1 MATVTTKTYPT
12 MDMTEF
18 ITDITNIYD
27 WVQVDTTDTNAPKFY
42 VDTDKY
48 ICVNKTATKLEV
60 HNGVKSAQVSTL
72 TSGVGYTIY
81 TRFAKCKTGV
91 ILQVSVNNIYE
102 YSPLIII
109 GTATNP
115 VTNANE
121 KVIFFDNSSSSSS
134 RACAIL
140 SSDNKTNSID
150 MHTIATTMFNSK
162 LTTAFK
168 ISTKNSLF
176 VMDNALYIFA
186 SEMSGFTHGSV
197 TFGGKNYYMM
207 SAFMLED

>member
-27 WVQVDTTDTNAPKFY
+27 WVQVDTTETNETKFY

-48 ICVNKTATKLEV
+48 ICVNKNTTSIEVYNGTKF
-60 HNGVKSAQVSTL
+60 KSVIGLSI
-72 TSGVGYTIY
+72 GVGYTIH

-91 ILQVSVNNIYE
+91 MLQVNLNNNYE

-121 KVIFFDNSSSSSS
+121 KVIFFDNSSSSGS

-150 MHTIATTMFNSK
+150 MHTIVTTTFNSK

>member
-12 MDMTEF
+12 TDMTEF

-27 WVQVDTTDTNAPKFY
+27 WVQVDTTDTDAPKFY

-48 ICVNKTATKLEV
+48 ICVKKTAAKLEV
-60 HNGVKSAQVSTL
+60 HNGAKSAQVITL
-72 TSGVGYTIY
+72 TTGTGYVIY

-91 ILQVSVNNIYE
+91 ILQVNVNNNIE

-115 VTNANE
+115 ITNANE
-121 KVIFFDNSSSSSS
+121 KVIFFDSSSSSS
-134 RACAIL
+134 TRNCSIL

-150 MHTIATTMFNSK
+150 MHSIASTAFNSK

-176 VMDNALYIFA
+176 VMDNALYLFA
-186 SEMSGFTHGSV
+186 SELSGFTHGSV
-197 TFGGKNYYMM
+197 TFEGKNYYMM
-207 SAFMLED
+207 STYMLED

>member
-12 MDMTEF
+12 TDMTEF

-27 WVQVDTTDTNAPKFY
+27 WVQVDTTDTDAPKFY

-48 ICVNKTATKLEV
+48 ICVNKTAAKLEV
-60 HNGVKSAQVSTL
+60 HNGAKSAQVIAL
-72 TSGVGYTIY
+72 TTGTGYTIY

-91 ILQVSVNNIYE
+91 ILQVNINNNYE

-115 VTNANE
+115 ITNANE
-121 KVIFFDNSSSSSS
+121 KVIFFDTSSSASNRTCS
-134 RACAIL
+134 IL

-150 MHTIATTMFNSK
+150 MHTINSTMFNSK

-176 VMDNALYIFA
+176 VMDNALYLFA

-207 SAFMLED
+207 STYLLED